1 MTAEEDKKKCEVE
14 NAVRE
19 RREEDEVQS
28 PRQRHDLPQPM
39 GGKTEYGE
47 NARLTRRDRARK
59 GKKKP
64 EQEAR
69 TSCRQNVESPL
80 EHQA

>member
-14 NAVRE
+14 NAARE

-39 GGKTEYGE
+39 GGKTEYG
-47 NARLTRRDRARK
+47 
-59 GKKKP
+59 KK
-64 EQEAR
+64 
-69 TSCRQNVESPL
+69 
-80 EHQA
+80 